1 MDLVQQYVAYRISEV
16 RRSQKSIPLA
26 YQSSMVLSPT
36 SDGTFPRD
44 AHLQILAHDHLHGYF
59 LHVIRKHFQQDSYM
73 GNQIAASV
81 ISHSPHQ
88 VKFDHSLP
96 SRPVI
101 PTITVQENTTIGSFA
116 FCLCLRFSFSFP
128 LGRQRGLVC
137 RQIFL

>member
-1 MDLVQQYVAYRISEV
+1 MTSLECGSDQYVAYRISEV

-36 SDGTFPRD
+36 SGGTFPPD
-44 AHLQILAHDHLHGYF
+44 AHLQILAHDL
-59 LHVIRKHFQQDSYM
+59 QQDSYI

-81 ISHSPHQ
+81 ISHSPHE
-88 VKFDHSLP
+88 VKVDHSLP

-101 PTITVQENTTIGSFA
+101 PTITVQENTAIGSFA